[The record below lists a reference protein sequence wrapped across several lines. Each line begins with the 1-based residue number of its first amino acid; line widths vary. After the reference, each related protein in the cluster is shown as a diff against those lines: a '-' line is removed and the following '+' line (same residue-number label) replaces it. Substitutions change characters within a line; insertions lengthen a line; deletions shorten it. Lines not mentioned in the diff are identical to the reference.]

1 MVAIGRRLVECRFAM
16 GERSSALDLLEDI
29 CYNLRRVWGPLD
41 KTTLEME
48 QLRSQ
53 MYTSLNQHT
62 RAMGVHEDILAH
74 LTSDELD
81 MDQVTS
87 KEEAEI
93 AVKQFT
99 QLRLAYLRNGGKW
112 PKDKDQGVYDEL
124 YHIVSDQLK
133 DQDIWKNAKFD
144 DVNKWPGAVK
154 SFKDDG
160 SGTWRGVSDGH
171 WEFMADDGKYK
182 HINAMRRRTTR
193 IASGNFTSGSFSTNG
208 STVKDNTNGTNGYVN
223 GSTTISVKKTSSSSQ
238 STSQTTT
245 S

>member
-16 GERSSALDLLEDI
+16 GERSAALDLLEDI

-53 MYTSLNQHT
+53 LYTSLGQHT

-87 KEEAEI
+87 KEEADI
-93 AVKQFT
+93 AVKHFKE
-99 QLRLAYLRNGGKW
+99 LRLSYLRNGGKW
-112 PKDKDQGVYDEL
+112 PKDKDEGVYDDL
-124 YHIVSDQLK
+124 YHIVNEQLK
-133 DQDIWKNAKFD
+133 DQDIWKHAKFE
-144 DVNKWPGAVK
+144 DVNKWHNHVK

-160 SGTWRGVSDGH
+160 SGVWHGVPEGQ
-171 WEFMADDGKYK
+171 WEFMADDHKHK
-182 HINAMRRRTTR
+182 HINAMKGR
-193 IASGNFTSGSFSTNG
+193 IARVSSGNWMNGYGTSTNG
-208 STVKDNTNGTNGYVN
+208 GSRVNTNGSNGYVDQN
-223 GSTTISVKKTSSSSQ
+223 TITVKKT
-238 STSQTTT
+238 TTPAQV
-245 S
+245 SREVSFA